1 MPTTQIT
8 TQSIRGG
15 EKDEMALCSQLFKLL
30 LRLKKITP
38 SCFLPIPNHC
48 SDPDAGKD

>member
-1 MPTTQIT
+1 MPTTQII

-30 LRLKKITP
+30 LRLKK
-38 SCFLPIPNHC
+38 NH
-48 SDPDAGKD
+48 SFFFFAYP